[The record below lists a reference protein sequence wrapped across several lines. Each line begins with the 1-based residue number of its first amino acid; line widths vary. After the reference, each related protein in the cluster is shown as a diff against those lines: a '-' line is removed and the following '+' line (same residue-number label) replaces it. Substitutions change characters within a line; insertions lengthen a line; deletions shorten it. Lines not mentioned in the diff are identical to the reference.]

1 MPRFFFSNDCPNEL
15 FEFAH
20 LIFLVQVNSVRLPPN
35 IADKRRFC
43 GTALVEFSSEQDT
56 QDILRQSLVYAGAD
70 LVLIPKSD
78 FDCQRENMIKQLGK
92 SESHNE
98 SVSCFFVLS
107 KRFLIE
113 MQLCSFLL
121 LIFILLQIPQRTN
134 CQICIEMDSQ

>member
-1 MPRFFFSNDCPNEL
+1 
-15 FEFAH
+15 
-20 LIFLVQVNSVRLPPN
+20 
-35 IADKRRFC
+35 
-43 GTALVEFSSEQDT
+43 
-56 QDILRQSLVYAGAD
+56 
-70 LVLIPKSD
+70 
-78 FDCQRENMIKQLGK
+78 MIKQLGK